1 MKSVDTGKDK
11 VKKIC
16 EVLKKE
22 TLAPAKKEADK
33 IIALARS
40 DAERILED
48 AKREGKRIHDEAK
61 KKIEEERNIFQASLN
76 LACKKS
82 LDTLKQ
88 EIEQNLFNE
97 ELNAFIDKQMKD
109 PHIIAEIISAIVKG
123 IEKDGIDVDL
133 KAVISSAVSTQEVNR
148 ELARGVV
155 ERLKSKSVEIG
166 DITGGTQVKIV
177 DKNLTIDMTDEA
189 LKALLASFVR
199 EDFRSVIFAA
209 TV

>member
-22 TLAPAKKEADK
+22 TLDPAKKEANK

-48 AKREGKRIHDEAK
+48 AKREGKRIYEEAK
-61 KKIEEERNIFQASLN
+61 KKIEEERNIFKASLN
-76 LACKKS
+76 LAGKKS

-88 EIEQNLFNE
+88 EIEQNLFNK
-97 ELNAFIDKQMKD
+97 ELNTFVDKQMKD
-109 PHIIAEIISAIVKG
+109 PHVIAELISAIVKG
-123 IEKDGIDVDL
+123 IEREGIDVDL
-133 KAVISSAVSTQEVNR
+133 KAVISSAVSTKEVNR
-148 ELARGVV
+148 ELAKGVI

-209 TV
+209 VV